1 VAAPGRPGR
10 IPVLAQEVTVK
21 NLLALLG
28 ALVVAFAGVGWYLD
42 WYKIQSSTDSAGH
55 REVNID
61 LNTKKINADISKGAE
76 KVEKVI
82 EHKQST
88 GTDNPTPPPPNPQDV
103 TVRPNTPQPTEILV
117 LPGAQK

>member
-1 VAAPGRPGR
+1 
-10 IPVLAQEVTVK
+10 VK

-28 ALVVAFAGVGWYLD
+28 ALVVTFAGVGWYLD

-76 KVEKVI
+76 KIEKVI
-82 EHKQST
+82 EHKQTT
-88 GTDNPTPPPPNPQDV
+88 GTDGPAPTTNPPAV
-103 TVRPNTPQPTEILV
+103 TVRPNAPQPTDILV
-117 LPGAQK
+117 LPGEQK